1 MEERDS
7 IEQNLIYLLKGGSI
21 DAFDKIY
28 QMYSKRLYS
37 YSIQYTKSSE
47 DAEEIVQDVFVQL
60 WQNREKIRQSDT
72 LQALLFIIAKHHLIN
87 AYRSK
92 VNHPV
97 YEEYIYHL
105 DKLSVNDTS
114 SDIEYDEFVKE
125 LQIEI
130 DKLPSTQQNV
140 IRLSRL
146 QELSNKEIAEKLSL
160 SEQTVKNQ
168 LSIGLKALRSGLDK
182 ILLII
187 TVLISRLSL

>member
-87 AYRSK
+87 AYRSSEST
-92 VNHPV
+92 V
-97 YEEYIYHL
+97 YTL
-105 DKLSVNDTS
+105 
-114 SDIEYDEFVKE
+114 
-125 LQIEI
+125 EI
-130 DKLPSTQQNV
+130 DLEANKNELKPGKQYYFIIGALINASEAKLNYAAP
-140 IRLSRL
+140 IR
-146 QELSNKEIAEKLSL
+146 
-160 SEQTVKNQ
+160 
-168 LSIGLKALRSGLDK
+168 
-182 ILLII
+182 I
-187 TVLISRLSL
+187 TI